1 MCPCKAGGA
10 SGGLTLRSELGQGVA
25 LVEGAKLYY
34 SFHDSPHQNFAAA
47 PGGVLSCPAKPGGLQ
62 LAPCFWLSSKVGL
75 TLGQMFSLGTCMC
88 CVLPGR
94 GLLAG
99 AWEGGFSGL
108 SLHAFSQ
115 SPGLDP
121 HWGVRRE
128 PGRPASQE
136 AFCQV
141 EHFWLP

>member
-1 MCPCKAGGA
+1 MCPCKAGGT

-62 LAPCFWLSSKVGL
+62 LAPCFWLGSKVGL
-75 TLGQMFSLGTCMC
+75 TLGQMFSLGTCMY

-94 GLLAG
+94 VCWLA
-99 AWEGGFSGL
+99 
-108 SLHAFSQ
+108 
-115 SPGLDP
+115 
-121 HWGVRRE
+121 
-128 PGRPASQE
+128 PGRG
-136 AFCQV
+136 AFLVLVCM
-141 EHFWLP
+141 HFLRVLA